1 MGQEA
6 SDLKLPKS
14 FLPNLERNYRML
26 LILFFKNPL
35 CRLLS
40 WISRLGYGG
49 NCNLTVTLAFY
60 FILFYFI
67 FSGGSCKSIYLVTIV
82 FSSL

>member
-26 LILFFKNPL
+26 LILFLKNPL

-67 FSGGSCKSIYLVTIV
+67 FRGGDLASQYIL
-82 FSSL
+82 